1 LRNKVGGLEDLSLIV
16 YIVSFTRADISLLVA
31 VLGFEIS
38 IGVVVWNSG

>member
-1 LRNKVGGLEDLSLIV
+1 LRIKVGGLEDLSLTV
-16 YIVSFTRADISLLVA
+16 YCQFYKSRYLITLVV